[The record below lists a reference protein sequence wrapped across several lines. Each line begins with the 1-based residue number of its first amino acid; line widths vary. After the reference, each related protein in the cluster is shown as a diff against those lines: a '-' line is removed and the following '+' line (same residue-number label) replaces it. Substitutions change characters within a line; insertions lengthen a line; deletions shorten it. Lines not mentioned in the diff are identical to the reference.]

1 MVDVMRKDRVV
12 RIPENTDED
21 MRIFRAHRGYFD
33 AWRRYTI
40 TVDGN
45 EGYHIADSQLL
56 EIPGKV
62 HHLNVSIGQ
71 YFSGD
76 VGVDASDGYAVI
88 CELTANPKAE
98 SPQVRINV
106 VTKDELL
113 ERLVRFDGLPFSR
126 RNRSLRPAR
135 VIRSV
140 MVIGAYTLYA
150 IFFWMRAVTIH
161 PAADLPLDTAG
172 VLGWLLPGAL
182 VASGIRFLY
191 YYFQWPQDWR
201 R

>member
-1 MVDVMRKDRVV
+1 MSTDRSDG
-12 RIPENTDED
+12 R

-40 TVDGN
+40 TVDGHDQ
-45 EGYHIADSQLL
+45 YRIADSQLL
-56 EIPGKV
+56 EIPGTL
-62 HHLNVSIGQ
+62 HHLDVSIGQ
-71 YFSGD
+71 YSSGD
-76 VGVDASDGYAVI
+76 VGVDVSDGYAVI

-98 SPQVRINV
+98 SPQVRLKV

-126 RNRSLRPAR
+126 RNRPLRPAR
-135 VIRSV
+135 VVRS
-140 MVIGAYTLYA
+140 MVIIGAYTLYA
-150 IFFWMRAVTIH
+150 IFFWMRAVTVH

-172 VLGWLLPGAL
+172 VLGWLLPGAI
-182 VASGIRFLY
+182 VASSIRFLY
-191 YYFQWPQDWR
+191 YYRQWPQDWR